1 MAHMRSPKKSRKF
14 YDLEY
19 KRRIV
24 QEYLRGEITTNALAE
39 REGLERGQIYRW
51 KVQLAERSR
60 DARVEIIADTEGVSL
75 DQARKIRDL
84 EEELAATQK
93 KLVQLEVENE
103 LLGELVKKQIRAHRT
118 REDRVRTPTSKS
130 HWFDQK
136 GVPSD
141 RAVFVDIFTTSPRAL
156 ARSGRN
162 KMPICGTESSLCK
175 RSIRA

>member
-1 MAHMRSPKKSRKF
+1 MSSPKKSRKL

-51 KVQLAERSR
+51 KVQLAEQAR
-60 DARVEIIADTEGVSL
+60 DARVEVIADTEGVSL

-93 KLVQLEVENE
+93 KLAQLAVENE
-103 LLGELVKKQIRAHRT
+103 LLGELVKKTDPSSPYARRSSSYADIKIALVRSKGRA
-118 REDRVRTPTSKS
+118 K
-130 HWFDQK
+130 
-136 GVPSD
+136 
-141 RAVFVDIFTTSPRAL
+141 
-156 ARSGRN
+156 
-162 KMPICGTESSLCK
+162 
-175 RSIRA
+175 

>member
-1 MAHMRSPKKSRKF
+1 MSSPKKSRKL

-51 KVQLAERSR
+51 KVQLAEQAR

-93 KLVQLEVENE
+93 KLAQLAVENE
-103 LLGELVKKQIRAHRT
+103 LLGELVKKT
-118 REDRVRTPTSKS
+118 DP
-130 HWFDQK
+130 
-136 GVPSD
+136 
-141 RAVFVDIFTTSPRAL
+141 
-156 ARSGRN
+156 
-162 KMPICGTESSLCK
+162 SSLYAR
-175 RSIRA
+175 RSSSYADIKIALVRSKGRAK